1 MQRDTR
7 LGRIVAPQAEAHPGE
22 CGIYSLLDAPAALA
36 ARVHLARTADRSLN
50 AQYYIWRIDT
60 AGTLLAAA
68 LREAADRGVR
78 VRLLLD
84 DNNTSRRLDTAL
96 AALDAHPNIEVR
108 LFNPLFLRR
117 ARVLGYLIDF
127 SRLNRRMHNKSF
139 TVDET
144 ATIVGGRNVGDE
156 YFGAADGMLFVDFDV
171 LAVGPVVGEVARDFE
186 RYWNSESAY
195 PLDRVLKS
203 PPPLARAEGEPGSAT
218 SNYSAALNDSSF
230 TRELMEGSLTFEW
243 AKALLVTDDP
253 AKALGRA
260 PRTALLT
267 RRLKAALGEPAADL
281 DIVSAYF
288 VPTAALVAWMKRL
301 ASSGVKIRVLTNSL
315 EATDVAIVHAGYSKR
330 RKALLQ
336 SGIALYELQCLPS
349 AERVRH
355 KGRRKPS
362 STSSLHAKVFA
373 VDGRRVFVGSFN
385 FDPRSAYLNTEM
397 GFVIESPELARHV
410 AAAFDDF
417 VPANAF
423 ELRLS
428 GSGRLYWLERDGIR
442 SIRHDTEPGV
452 GLWLRM
458 KVWLISLLPIE
469 WLL

>member
-1 MQRDTR
+1 MRRDTR

-22 CGIYSLLDAPAALA
+22 CGIHSLLDGPAALA
-36 ARVHLARTADRSLN
+36 ARVHLAQIADRSLN
-50 AQYYIWRIDT
+50 VQYYIWRIDT

-84 DNNTSRRLDTAL
+84 DNNSSHRLDTAL
-96 AALDAHPNIEVR
+96 AALDSHPNIEVR
-108 LFNPLFLRR
+108 LFNPILLRR

-127 SRLNRRMHNKSF
+127 SRVNRRMHNKSF

-171 LAVGPVVGEVARDFE
+171 LAIGPVAGEVARDFE
-186 RYWNSESAY
+186 RYWNSECALT
-195 PLDRVLKS
+195 LDRVLKARS
-203 PPPLARAEGEPGSAT
+203 QLACAEVEPASAA
-218 SNYSAALNDSSF
+218 SIYSAALNDSSF
-230 TRELMEGSLTFEW
+230 TRELVEGGLTFVW
-243 AKALLVTDDP
+243 AKALLVSDDP
-253 AKALGRA
+253 AKALGRS
-260 PRTALLT
+260 PRTELS
-267 RRLKAALGEPAADL
+267 RRWLKSSLGEPVAEL

-301 ASSGVKIRVLTNSL
+301 SGVKIRVLTNSL

-336 SGIALYELQCLPS
+336 LGVALYELQRLPS
-349 AERVRH
+349 AERMR
-355 KGRRKPS
+355 KRGRRRS
-362 STSSLHAKVFA
+362 SSASSLHAKVFA
-373 VDGRRVFVGSFN
+373 IDGRRTFVGSFN

-397 GFVIESPELARHV
+397 GIVIESPALARRV
-410 AAAFDDF
+410 AAAFDNF
-417 VPANAF
+417 VSTNAY

-428 GSGRLYWLERDGIR
+428 GSGHLYWLEYDGVR
-442 SIRHDTEPGV
+442 SIRHDTEPGA